1 MARARAL
8 RRPRRA
14 GRLLQAGRALDVAG
28 VTVKG
33 VTVAIGSRHPIHL
46 SFIVRT
52 VAYARMLIDDKAGGV
67 TVEGLDGRRPLSVGA
82 MVGGGGRCWIL

>member
-1 MARARAL
+1 LRHSWRGCGVGHDL

-33 VTVAIGSRHPIHL
+33 VTVAIGSRHPG
-46 SFIVRT
+46 R
-52 VAYARMLIDDKAGGV
+52 ADGAA
-67 TVEGLDGRRPLSVGA
+67 LDLPA
-82 MVGGGGRCWIL
+82 AIGGGRSAGWASCGDVFMKSLCFFRTDVL

>member
-1 MARARAL
+1 MWLRHSWRGCGAGHDL

-28 VTVKG
+28 VTVEG

-52 VAYARMLIDDKAGGV
+52 VAYARMLIDDNAGGV
-67 TVEGLDGRRPLSVGA
+67 TVEGLDGR
-82 MVGGGGRCWIL
+82 GGGRYQWG